1 MSCLFFSYLLRLLW
15 WAPRGH
21 RTSSV
26 PPLYGLSW
34 SFAKAC
40 CSPDTVISWKVKSA
54 LWGGGATF
62 EHTAHALTMTFY
74 HDRYRL
80 QWTQQNSAQKY
91 TLFIL
96 AGFITWIGTVHLFL
110 DPCSVKVPVCKRGG
124 CILTIDLNFV
134 PWEVQGLTVDNA
146 GVKEVASR
154 LARHKT
160 SCCL

>member
-1 MSCLFFSYLLRLLW
+1 MSATRPSNLISPAIVRIVLIICEGVLQ
-15 WAPRGH
+15 PR
-21 RTSSV
+21 
-26 PPLYGLSW
+26 YGNQL
-34 SFAKAC
+34 KGQKC
-40 CSPDTVISWKVKSA
+40 II
-54 LWGGGATF
+54 GRGATF

-80 QWTQQNSAQKY
+80 QWTQQNSTQKY

-110 DPCSVKVPVCKRGG
+110 DSCPVKVPVCKRGG
-124 CILTIDLNFV
+124 GILTIDLNLV